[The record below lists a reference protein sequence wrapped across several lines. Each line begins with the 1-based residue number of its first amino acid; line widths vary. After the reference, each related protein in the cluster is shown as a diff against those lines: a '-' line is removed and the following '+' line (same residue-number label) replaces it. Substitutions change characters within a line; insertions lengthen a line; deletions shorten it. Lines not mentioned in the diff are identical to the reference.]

1 MKVFI
6 DTSVFISYF
15 LKQDILNIETT
26 EKFNFYKKQN
36 AIFLTSNYILDEL
49 FTWFCTKK
57 TQFFLEKV
65 INAISEMQ
73 EARSIK
79 VFYID
84 KFICRKAEKVLVK
97 FSEHKISFTDATTYV
112 LYKDFVLDEIFTLD
126 SDFKK
131 IRVNIAFK

>member
-15 LKQDILNIETT
+15 LKQDTSNIEVT
-26 EKFNFYKKQN
+26 EKFNFYKKQH

-49 FTWFCTKK
+49 FAWFCAKETK
-57 TQFFLEKV
+57 FFLEKAM
-65 INAISEMQ
+65 NAISEMR
-73 EARSIK
+73 ETRTIK

-84 KFICRKAEKVLVK
+84 KFICEKAEKLFLK

-112 LYKDFVLDEIFTLD
+112 LYKDFALDEIFTLD

-131 IRVNIAFK
+131 MRAKTSF

>member
-15 LKQDILNIETT
+15 LKQDILNIEAT
-26 EKFNFYKKQN
+26 EKFSLYKKQN

-49 FTWFCTKK
+49 FTWFCAKETK
-57 TQFFLEKV
+57 FFLEKV
-65 INAISEMQ
+65 INAISEMR
-73 EARSIK
+73 ETRTIK

-84 KFICRKAEKVLVK
+84 KFICEKAEKVFLK

-112 LYKDFVLDEIFTLD
+112 LYRDFSLNEIFTLD
-126 SDFKK
+126 SDFKRMRAK
-131 IRVNIAFK
+131 TSF

>member
-6 DTSVFISYF
+6 DTSAFISYF
-15 LKQDILNIETT
+15 MKQDVSNVEAI

-49 FTWFCTKK
+49 FTWFCAKK
-57 TQFFLEKV
+57 TKFFLEKA

-73 EARSIK
+73 ETRAIK

-84 KFICRKAEKVLVK
+84 KFICGKAEKVLVK
-97 FSEHKISFTDATTYV
+97 FSEHKISFTDATSYV
-112 LYKDFVLDEIFTLD
+112 LYKDFALDEVFTLD
-126 SDFKK
+126 DFRK
-131 IRVNIAFK
+131 IRVNTSF